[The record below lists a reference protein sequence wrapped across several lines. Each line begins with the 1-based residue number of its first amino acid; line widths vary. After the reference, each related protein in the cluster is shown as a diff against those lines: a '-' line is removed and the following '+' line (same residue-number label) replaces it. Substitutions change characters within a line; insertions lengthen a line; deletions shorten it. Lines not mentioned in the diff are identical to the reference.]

1 MFSSL
6 AYGYPVTVT
15 KTCMGNLPTLALP
28 LLASC
33 GFLSDVIMSHPS
45 MWISPVRFLVGR
57 RCNMEKNSP
66 GWHGVPEIAIMDDII
81 VLNMALGWTLKTPS
95 FSATCNSDLP
105 FNLCSVNLYSHR
117 ISSVTRIQ
125 IPGLEGQKPHHH
137 HSRSFLQ
144 HPPPST
150 ASSLALITAN
160 PLKKR
165 NMPSFKKKNMCCCKG
180 QSSKLQFN
188 RI

>member
-1 MFSSL
+1 
-6 AYGYPVTVT
+6 
-15 KTCMGNLPTLALP
+15 
-28 LLASC
+28 
-33 GFLSDVIMSHPS
+33 

-81 VLNMALGWTLKTPS
+81 VLNMALGWTWKTPS
-95 FSATCNSDLP
+95 FSATCNSGLP

-117 ISSVTRIQ
+117 ISSVIRVQ
-125 IPGLEGQKPHHH
+125 IPGLEGQKPHRH

-160 PLKKR
+160 PLKKW
-165 NMPSFKKKNMCCCKG
+165 NMQSFKKKKMCCCKG